1 MKFKLHSPLYIHEIG
16 NRPNQEDALY
26 PINASINNRV
36 FILCDGMGGH
46 QNGEVASQTVC
57 QELGEWLTLHTKTD
71 EPFTDEQLFDAL
83 EYTYSKLDEHYVEGG
98 KQMGTT
104 LTLLYFH
111 RQGVTIAYIGDSR
124 IYHIRPHEGILF
136 QSRDHSLAFDLFL
149 TEEITYD
156 EIATFP
162 QKNVI
167 TRAMTPG
174 KENRRKADIVHIT
187 DIKPNDWFYLCSDGM
202 LEQMSGEELASI
214 LSATDVTDEEKRE
227 ILIEATANNKDNHT
241 AWLLHVA
248 EVINETGDET
258 LFNEEMTSNN
268 NVIYIKS
275 KEQIVEAVPI
285 EEESDVVMVSVPTSN
300 KVKPKKIRTASTSF
314 FYKFRVWA
322 FRLITCLLLVVLCLA
337 LFWALRTFVF
347 TDNED
352 TSQTTNKTEK
362 VQKKKKIMVKKRATR
377 KSTEKEE
384 PITQLDKEDDDEKDY

>member
-1 MKFKLHSPLYIHEIG
+1 M
-16 NRPNQEDALY
+16 
-26 PINASINNRV
+26 
-36 FILCDGMGGH
+36 
-46 QNGEVASQTVC
+46 
-57 QELGEWLTLHTKTD
+57 
-71 EPFTDEQLFDAL
+71 
-83 EYTYSKLDEHYVEGG
+83 
-98 KQMGTT
+98 
-104 LTLLYFH
+104 
-111 RQGVTIAYIGDSR
+111 
-124 IYHIRPHEGILF
+124 
-136 QSRDHSLAFDLFL
+136 
-149 TEEITYD
+149 
-156 EIATFP
+156 
-162 QKNVI
+162 
-167 TRAMTPG
+167 
-174 KENRRKADIVHIT
+174 
-187 DIKPNDWFYLCSDGM
+187 
-202 LEQMSGEELASI
+202 
-214 LSATDVTDEEKRE
+214 
-227 ILIEATANNKDNHT
+227 
-241 AWLLHVA
+241 A

-384 PITQLDKEDDDEKDY
+384 PITQLDKEDDDEKDD